1 MDLSPY
7 WESIIDTMK
16 EGLLVVNP
24 EGTIIA
30 VNPAAEAL
38 TGYSALELIGKS
50 CCVRST
56 ARAASFMATGPAK
69 SGANSFRREWS
80 RPRSA

>member
-1 MDLSPY
+1 MDLSQY

-16 EGLLVVNP
+16 EGLLVINP

-38 TGYSALELIGKS
+38 TGYSAQELIGSS
-50 CCVRST
+50 CRVLDCTGCVIYGD
-56 ARAASFMATGPAK
+56 GPAK
-69 SGANSFRREWS
+69 SGANCFRREWS
-80 RPRSA
+80 KPRSA